1 MTVPVLLPRRWRLV
15 DILSFFNLYY
25 GLADLAVLWL
35 GLAWL
40 GGWLRWMWRMEAS
53 KFRLPTA
60 KILKLAQGYSRS
72 FMFGPASTPAT
83 IYLLPSFPVNNK

>member
-1 MTVPVLLPRRWRLV
+1 
-15 DILSFFNLYY
+15 
-25 GLADLAVLWL
+25 
-35 GLAWL
+35 
-40 GGWLRWMWRMEAS
+40 MWRMEAS